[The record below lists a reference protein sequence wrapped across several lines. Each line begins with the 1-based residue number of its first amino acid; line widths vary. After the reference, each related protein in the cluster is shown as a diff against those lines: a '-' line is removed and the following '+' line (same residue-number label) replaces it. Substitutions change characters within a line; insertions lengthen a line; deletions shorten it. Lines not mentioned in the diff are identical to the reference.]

1 MDNSGLFGEIKL
13 SAGSMSELRELCE
26 DLDLDHTTALVVN
39 GVRFLKVNVD
49 DLQLEDIKASM
60 CDNYCC
66 KRKEWKGD
74 PDELIDEVCV
84 NCPLSSL

>member
-1 MDNSGLFGEIKL
+1 
-13 SAGSMSELRELCE
+13 MS
-26 DLDLDHTTALVVN
+26 DLDHFEIELSAETTQQLFELCNQLNLEDTTALIVN

-66 KRKEWKGD
+66 KRKEWKGY